1 MNQDF
6 LYWEQQDQLLVSWF
20 LSSTS
25 EGVLLRCVNYDSNFQ
40 IWRTLEIY
48 FASQTRVKISQY
60 KTLLQKTKKESLGMN
75 EYLLKIRGFVD
86 LLPLV
91 GVNLSVKDHI
101 DAITDGLYS
110 EYDTFFL
117 TINSQIK
124 DYLVKEVGSLLL
136 A

>member
-1 MNQDF
+1 
-6 LYWEQQDQLLVSWF
+6 
-20 LSSTS
+20 
-25 EGVLLRCVNYDSNFQ
+25 
-40 IWRTLEIY
+40 
-48 FASQTRVKISQY
+48 
-60 KTLLQKTKKESLGMN
+60 MN